1 MSWLKISTRSRYAL
15 RFVVE
20 VAAQDIVR
28 GQLENKGRIYISIRE
43 AANRQDISWRYLEQ
57 IAPALI
63 AEKIL
68 ETVRGPSGGFHL
80 ARPAAEITVAD
91 VLRATENALSPI
103 TCVDTPGECDRE
115 AKCPTTRFWQGLSS
129 AVGQYLESVTIED
142 LLQERDSEGSP
153 IFQPLTAPVEP
164 EPKPAATERPRGR
177 PRKGPTPKTDA

>member
-20 VAAQDIVR
+20 VASQDIVR
-28 GQLENKGRIYISIRE
+28 GQFEHKGRIFISIRE

-63 AEKIL
+63 SEKIL
-68 ETVRGPSGGFHL
+68 ETVRGPARGYRL
-80 ARPAAEITVAD
+80 ARPASEITVAD
-91 VLRATENALSPI
+91 VLRATEIALSAI

-115 AKCPTTRFWQGLSS
+115 TKCPTTRFWQGLSE

-142 LLQERDSEGSP
+142 LLKERDSDGVP
-153 IFQPLTAPVEP
+153 IFQPQRPV
-164 EPKPAATERPRGR
+164 KSTTKRPRGR
-177 PRKGPTPKTDA
+177 PRKKPLPDETK